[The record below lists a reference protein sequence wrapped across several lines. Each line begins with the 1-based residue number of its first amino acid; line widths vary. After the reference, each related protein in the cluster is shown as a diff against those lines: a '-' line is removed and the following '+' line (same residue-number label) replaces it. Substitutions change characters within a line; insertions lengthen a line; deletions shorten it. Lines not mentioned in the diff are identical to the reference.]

1 MLIPESTKPFPLS
14 HLLRIGAAALLLAG
28 LALAVAPIFNAQV
41 SVASVSESQGTVQRA
56 TKEVWLLKT
65 AMDEAEADLVAA
77 DEERKT
83 TEFKAV
89 IGKSLSSTFIG
100 TFETKQSVQEEYD
113 EAMQTAADVRN
124 RVADKVDAADAEL
137 AAAERELTLEEETL
151 AVREKTVEQ
160 AESNVQVCAGVGGA
174 LVLAAAGVFGWTL
187 RERFAP
193 KSKVNETGPTA
204 T

>member
-1 MLIPESTKPFPLS
+1 MPESTKRFPLS

-28 LALAVAPIFNAQV
+28 LGLAGAPIFSAQA
-41 SVASVSESQGTVQRA
+41 SAASVSESQGTVQRA
-56 TKEVWLLKT
+56 TKDVSLLKS

-83 TEFKAV
+83 TEFKAA
-89 IGKSLSSTFIG
+89 IGKSLSSTFLG
-100 TFETKQSVQEEYD
+100 TFESKQSVKEDYD

-151 AVREKTVEQ
+151 AVRKKTVEQ
-160 AESNVQVCAGVGGA
+160 DESNVQVFAGVGGA
-174 LVLAAAGVFGWTL
+174 LVLAAAGIFGWTL
-187 RERFAP
+187 RKRSAS
-193 KSKVNETGPTA
+193 KSKVNETGTTA
-204 T
+204 A